1 VDEILEITL
10 FVVAVFDRLGIEY
23 LVGGSLAS
31 SLQGI
36 PRATQDVDLVA
47 RIAPAQ
53 VDDLVEALRDTFYLD
68 GDTIREAVEQR
79 TSFNLVHL
87 RTVLKVDVFVA
98 KDDLASR
105 EQMRRSQHFAI
116 GDSPAQHLVV
126 SSPEDVVAQKLYW
139 YRLGGEVSDRQWTD
153 ALGVL
158 KVAGKRLDHA
168 YLQRIAELLGV
179 EDLLQRVIILDE
191 EERRRGG

>member
-1 VDEILEITL
+1 MDEILEITL
-10 FVVAVFDRLGIEY
+10 FVAAVFDRLGIEY

-53 VDDLVEALRDTFYLD
+53 VNDLVAALHDTFYLD
-68 GDTIREAVEQR
+68 DVTIREAVEKR

-87 RTVLKVDVFVA
+87 RTLLNVDVFVA

-105 EQMRRSQHFAI
+105 EQMKRSQHFAI
-116 GDSPAQHLVV
+116 GDKPGQNLAI
-126 SSPEDVVAQKLYW
+126 SSPEDVVARKLYW
-139 YRLGGEVSDRQWTD
+139 YRLADEISDRQWND

-158 KVAGKRLDHA
+158 KVAGDRLDHP
-168 YLQRIAELLGV
+168 YLQRVAKLLGV
-179 EDLLQRVIILDE
+179 EDLL
-191 EERRRGG
+191 ERAIGQATGERPDD